1 MSKRNTYLVYY
12 KILKPNCIS
21 EGNKFYYTDKI
32 GEKQIDL
39 IKEDISET
47 HKTEIEKVLI
57 VNIMKLDN

>member
-12 KILKPNCIS
+12 KIFKPNCIS

-39 IKEDISET
+39 IREDISET
-47 HKTEIEKVLI
+47 HKPRLK
-57 VNIMKLDN
+57 KS